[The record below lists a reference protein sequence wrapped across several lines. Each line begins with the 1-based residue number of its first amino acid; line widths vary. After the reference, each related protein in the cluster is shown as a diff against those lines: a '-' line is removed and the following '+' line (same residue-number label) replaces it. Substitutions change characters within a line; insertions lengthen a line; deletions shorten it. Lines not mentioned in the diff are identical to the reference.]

1 MDVRQRMK
9 QTGPNRSIGLRN
21 KIASIPSPNVRAQT
35 ETRTGTDGSPKV
47 SPPKKTGFDGPVAIA
62 RGTHLIPSRSQT

>member
-9 QTGPNRSIGLRN
+9 RTGPNQSIGLRN
-21 KIASIPSPNVRAQT
+21 RIASIPSPNVRAQT
-35 ETRTGTDGSPKV
+35 KARTGTDGSPKV
-47 SPPKKTGFDGPVAIA
+47 SHPKTGFDGPVAIA